1 MGGVFWAVPEK
12 QGEELGVGDE
22 LSVQEHGQ

>member
-1 MGGVFWAVPEK
+1 MGGVFWAVAEE

-22 LSVQEHGQ
+22 LGVQEHGQ